1 MARGCRCKINVLQ
14 VPGRT
19 TVTIAVNNGKHN
31 YMLMQVFS
39 FSCRIDAAL
48 VFNHMFQESL
58 FQ

>member
-19 TVTIAVNNGKHN
+19 TVTIAVNNGKQN
-31 YMLMQVFS
+31 YKVMLS
-39 FSCRIDAAL
+39 FSCRKEEAL
-48 VFNHMFQESL
+48 VSMHMYQESL